1 MVGHCDAPSICALD
15 GRELDLLGLVEDLRP
30 VFDRARVMV
39 VPTRFAAGVP
49 HKVHQA
55 AAFGVPVVATPLI
68 ANQVGWQRGRD
79 LLAAAD
85 PEDFAEACIRLHRD
99 EALWWAVR
107 DAALERCRIDCSP
120 ATFQHGVQAI
130 LDAVVKR
137 RRPAGAA

>member
-1 MVGHCDAPSICALD
+1 
-15 GRELDLLGLVEDLRP
+15 
-30 VFDRARVMV
+30 
-39 VPTRFAAGVP
+39 
-49 HKVHQA
+49 
-55 AAFGVPVVATPLI
+55 VPVVATPLI